1 MTLPRQ
7 EWLGSRKIISMSTFC
22 SPCLKTA
29 GHPKGLWHKQGAF
42 RYENIYPWWSLS
54 VLCSPCKVWHRIC
67 RNYEEAPASSAYM
80 WAKEGKWR
88 TEENPFLKKKGKV
101 LCHYERNWKRLSV
114 HTNKETPGRGS
125 NRTQYI
131 IRLYIAAKWERIV
144 KNYTEALCL

>member
-1 MTLPRQ
+1 MTLGHDKRGWEIYFYVIFLLSVPENCWPPQ
-7 EWLGSRKIISMSTFC
+7 GSMAQTVGFQVGKDLPVVV
-22 SPCLKTA
+22 SPC
-29 GHPKGLWHKQGAF
+29 P
-42 RYENIYPWWSLS
+42 
-54 VLCSPCKVWHRIC
+54 VLPRKAWHRVC
-67 RNYEEAPASSAYM
+67 RNCEEAPASSTYM

-144 KNYTEALCL
+144 KNYTEAPCL